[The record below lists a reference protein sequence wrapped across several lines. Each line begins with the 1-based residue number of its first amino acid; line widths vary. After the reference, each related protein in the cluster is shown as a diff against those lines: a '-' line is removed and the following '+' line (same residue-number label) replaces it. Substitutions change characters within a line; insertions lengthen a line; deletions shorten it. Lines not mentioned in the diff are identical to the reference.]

1 MHTHCASGQIIIKPH
16 QNIILKLETIKYKN
30 KILSIR
36 REEKTNYLYSN
47 YSQLLISNAKCQ
59 KMRKCYLNMLNNFNT
74 ENYHSRKKGKLKYCQ
89 GYKKQEVFLPANTFQ
104 KKLLKMQLERKYVNK
119 ILTTLKKKKKKSL
132 WHTTNC
138 FVYQLLCEKVEN
150 VIDLLTSTFYV

>member
-1 MHTHCASGQIIIKPH
+1 MHTHCALGQIIIKPH
-16 QNIILKLETIKYKN
+16 QNIILKLETIKNKN
-30 KILSIR
+30 EILSRR
-36 REEKTNYLYSN
+36 REEKMNYLHSN

-74 ENYHSRKKGKLKYCQ
+74 ENYHSRKKGKLKYCW

-119 ILTTLKKKKKKSL
+119 TLTTLKKKKSL
-132 WHTTNC
+132 CGT
-138 FVYQLLCEKVEN
+138 
-150 VIDLLTSTFYV
+150 

>member
-1 MHTHCASGQIIIKPH
+1 MHTHCALGQIIIKPH
-16 QNIILKLETIKYKN
+16 QNIILKLETIKNKN
-30 KILSIR
+30 EILSIR
-36 REEKTNYLYSN
+36 REEKMNYLHSN

-74 ENYHSRKKGKLKYCQ
+74 ENYHSRKKGKLKYCW

-119 ILTTLKKKKKKSL
+119 TLTTLKKKKSL
-132 WHTTNC
+132 WHMTNC

-150 VIDLLTSTFYV
+150 VIDLLTSTFQV